1 MQKFARYHKKI
12 CNYEKST
19 FNVDIG
25 DIEVE
30 YIFIYFF
37 KKYLSKKIY

>member
-1 MQKFARYHKKI
+1 MQKFARCHKKI

-25 DIEVE
+25 EIEVE
-30 YIFIYFF
+30 CMFIYFF